1 MRTGLTIVLAGH
13 IDHGKTTLVRA
24 LTGIDTDRLE
34 EEKRR
39 GMTIELG
46 FAPWH
51 LPDGRWVSFVDVP
64 GHERLVHTMIAG
76 AAGVDAVL
84 LVIAADEG
92 VMPQTVEHAEVCR
105 LLGIREGIVA
115 LTKIDRVEDE
125 WRVLVAETIREWLTG
140 LGWSHFP
147 IVEVSAL
154 RGDGLDRLR
163 QALVDL
169 LDRLPV
175 PAPVQAPR
183 IAVDR
188 VFSLAGVGTIVTGTM
203 EGAPFRVRQ
212 TVMVYPKGQTAT
224 IRSIHVHERSVPE
237 AVSGS
242 RTALNLQGVH
252 HTELARGDWVA
263 EPGRMTVDRAW
274 YAWVRWLPEAA
285 RWRKPRSVMRFHFHH
300 GAAAHVARLFWVGPS
315 PAQWPETAL
324 VRLVFAGPV
333 AGNAGDAFVLRTL
346 SPTRAVGGGQLIE
359 PVGRRT
365 RRRERAVAAAW
376 RDWPDLSPGARLET
390 YVELHGLMGVAWSD
404 LQAWT
409 GWTDEAL
416 RRYLAPLIEAGRLV
430 VDRWPEATFVTTAQ
444 AVQTAWERARKVLA
458 EYHTRHPLR
467 SGMPRETWIQQ
478 WCPQAH
484 PFWYGVVASWV
495 QEGRIVQDDDE
506 VRLADFRVVLPPD
519 LAEAVQALRTEI
531 AQRPWEGLRWP
542 DVRDRALQMGLDP
555 EDLLVYLRKSADVL
569 ALEMEGV
576 LHLVD
581 ADCGRQFRQLLERL
595 AEGRAYVTV
604 SDIKQA
610 MGWSRKWTIAWLEFA
625 ARQQWTHRV
634 GDQHYVRRTSERGPG
649 DSASVPEA

>member
-1 MRTGLTIVLAGH
+1 MRVGLTIVLAGH

-46 FAPWH
+46 FAPWR

-105 LLGIREGIVA
+105 LLGIREGLVV
-115 LTKIDRVEDE
+115 LTKIDRVDDD
-125 WRVLVAETIREWLTG
+125 WRAFVVETVREWLTEF
-140 LGWSHFP
+140 GWGHFP
-147 IVEVSAL
+147 ILEVSAL

-175 PAPVQAPR
+175 PPSVQAPR

-212 TVMVYPKGQTAT
+212 TVTVYPKGLTAM
-224 IRSIHVHERSVPE
+224 IRSIQVHERSVPE
-237 AVSGS
+237 AVPGA

-252 HTELARGDWVA
+252 HTELTRGDWVA

-285 RWRKPRSVMRFHFHH
+285 RWRKPSAVMRFHFHH
-300 GAAAHVARLFWVGPS
+300 GAAAHVVRLFWVGSP

-333 AGNAGDAFVLRTL
+333 AGNADDAFVLRAI
-346 SPTRAVGGGQLIE
+346 SPTRAVGGGRLIE

-365 RRRERAVAAAW
+365 RRRERAVADAW
-376 RDWPDLSPGARLET
+376 KDWPDLTPADRLER
-390 YVELHGLMGVAWSD
+390 YVRLHGLEGIAWSN

-409 GWTDEAL
+409 GWTDETL
-416 RRYLAPLIEAGRLV
+416 RRHLTPLIEAGRLV
-430 VDRWPEATFVTTAQ
+430 ADRWPEATFVTTAQ
-444 AVQTAWERARKVLA
+444 AVQTAWDRAQRILA
-458 EYHTRHPLR
+458 EYHARHPLR
-467 SGMPRETWIQQ
+467 SGMPRETWVQQ
-478 WCPQAH
+478 WCPRPH
-484 PFWYGVVASWV
+484 PFWNGVIAAWI
-495 QEGRIVQDDDE
+495 QEGRIVQEEDV
-506 VRLADFRVVLPPD
+506 VRLAEFRVVLPPD
-519 LAEAVQALRTEI
+519 LAEAVQALQAEI
-531 AQRPWEGLRWP
+531 AQHPWDGLRWP
-542 DVRDRALQMGLDP
+542 DVRDRALQMGVDP
-555 EDLLVYLRKSADVL
+555 EDLLVYLRESAGVL

-581 ADCGRQFRQLLERL
+581 ADYARQFRQLLERL
-595 AEGRAYVTV
+595 AEGRDYVTV
-604 SDIKQA
+604 GDVKQA

-634 GDQHYVRRTSERGPG
+634 GDQHYVRRVQERGPG
-649 DSASVPEA
+649 SQVPGPGQ